1 MTGVHVRPPS
11 ASTET
16 NPGASTNI
24 ASEPG
29 FRGFAAAGGRI
40 AIGRQLASG
49 IFIVALFALPNLA
62 SGATT
67 SAFVWAY
74 YGMLTITSLFGL
86 GLERVSVI
94 VMGAHREG
102 DRGAPLAPLVLLR
115 IVTMPLSALALALM
129 FAFVRVDVSASTWAA
144 TVLWIFVVGL
154 ESQVFGARRYLGD
167 SHTEPTAMFGARIL
181 QTTALLALAT
191 AGAPVAA
198 LVLAMALGELV
209 ATTWAWR
216 GLEAGFSPTHAVRGF
231 RALPWG
237 ELGFSGAIEFVALGY
252 LRADVLIVGRFL
264 GPVRGAA
271 YGLVYRVLDGLNGLQ
286 GGLSVWLFAH
296 GVRRRAAGDDQPDM
310 ILERSLRLLPAVAAL
325 LALVPLLL
333 AGVLGDLVIS
343 LRGVIDTLRLLM
355 VVFPLYVVSA
365 ATLYVEAGRGRHRRT
380 LVAGCV
386 ALVVNVAV
394 CGWLIPAY
402 GVIGASWALIISE
415 TVQLVVVTVAVDAV
429 DRAWVARAALRAAL
443 CAGAL
448 LTVAVL
454 ANADLAPVAG
464 AVAAVVALGLALDT
478 RIGWQAGSRPSS
490 EAVA

>member
-1 MTGVHVRPPS
+1 MTGMQAAPTGSTTDPNPP
-11 ASTET
+11 
-16 NPGASTNI
+16 ASTNI
-24 ASEPG
+24 ASEPE
-29 FRGFAAAGGRI
+29 FRGFATAGGRI

-67 SAFVWAY
+67 STFVWAY

-94 VMGAHREG
+94 VMRAHREG

-115 IVTMPLSALALALM
+115 VVTMPLSALALVAM
-129 FAFVRVDVSASTWAA
+129 FAFVRVDVSVWTWAA
-144 TVLWIFVVGL
+144 TVLWVFVVGL

-167 SHTEPTAMFGARIL
+167 SSTEPTAMFGARIL
-181 QTTALLALAT
+181 QTAALLALAGS
-191 AGAPVAA
+191 GAPVGAI
-198 LVLAMALGELV
+198 VLAMALGELV
-209 ATTWAWR
+209 ATVWAWR
-216 GLEAGFSPTHAVRGF
+216 GLEAGFSPSHAVRGF

-264 GPVRGAA
+264 GPIRGAA

-333 AGVLGDLVIS
+333 AGLLGDLVTS

-380 LVAGCV
+380 LVAGCI
-386 ALVVNVAV
+386 ALAVNVAV

-402 GVIGASWALIISE
+402 GVIGASWALIVSE
-415 TVQLVVVTVAVDAV
+415 AVQLVVVTVSVDAS
-429 DRAWVARAALRAAL
+429 DRSWVARAALRAAV
-443 CAGAL
+443 CAGGL
-448 LTVAVL
+448 LIVAVF
-454 ANADLAPVAG
+454 ANAGLTPVAG
-464 AVAAVVALGLALDT
+464 GVAVIVALGLLVDT
-478 RIGWQAGSRPSS
+478 RTGWRAGSIPTG
-490 EAVA
+490 AVA

>member
-1 MTGVHVRPPS
+1 MTDVASPAPS
-11 ASTET
+11 PAST
-16 NPGASTNI
+16 SI
-24 ASEPG
+24 ASEPE

-62 SGATT
+62 SGGTT
-67 SAFVWAY
+67 STFVWAY

-94 VMGAHREG
+94 VMRSHREG

-115 IVTMPLSALALALM
+115 VVTMPLSALALVAM
-129 FAFVRVDVSASTWAA
+129 FAFVRVDVSVWTWAA

-167 SHTEPTAMFGARIL
+167 SRTEPTAMFGARII
-181 QTTALLALAT
+181 QTATLLALAT
-191 AGAPVAA
+191 AGAPVGG

-209 ATTWAWR
+209 ATAWAWR
-216 GLEAGFSPTHAVRGF
+216 GLEAGFSPRHAVHGF

-310 ILERSLRLLPAVAAL
+310 ILERSLRLLPGVAAL
-325 LALVPLLL
+325 LALVPLVL
-333 AGVLGDLVIS
+333 AGVLGDLVTS

-380 LVAGCV
+380 LVAGCI
-386 ALVVNVAV
+386 ALAVNVAV
-394 CGWLIPAY
+394 CCWLIPAY
-402 GVIGASWALIISE
+402 GVVGASWALIVSE
-415 TVQLVVVTVAVDAV
+415 AVQLGVVIVSVDGS
-429 DRAWVARAALRAAL
+429 DRPWVARAALRAAV
-443 CAGAL
+443 CAASL
-448 LTVAVL
+448 LVVAVL
-454 ANADLAPVAG
+454 ANAGFAPMAGTVA
-464 AVAAVVALGLALDT
+464 VVVALALGLDT
-478 RIGWQAGSRPSS
+478 RTGWRSGGEPA